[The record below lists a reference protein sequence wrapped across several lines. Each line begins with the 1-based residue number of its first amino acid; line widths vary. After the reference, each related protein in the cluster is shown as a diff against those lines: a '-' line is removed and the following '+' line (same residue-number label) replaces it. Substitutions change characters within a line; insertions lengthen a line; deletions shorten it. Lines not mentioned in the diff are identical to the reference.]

1 MKKILTFIIL
11 VSVVVNLTSC
21 GLLINGR
28 KQNIIINSNPQGA
41 AVEIIGAGMTGIT
54 PARFNLKRNTDYQL
68 IFKKDGYQQTMA
80 YVNSDIEPLSLILD
94 LFIFFPALIVDMPL
108 GATYELNPENTYV
121 SMQESK

>member
-1 MKKILTFIIL
+1 MRIMI
-11 VSVVVNLTSC
+11 VVTLLMVFVFSLTSC

-28 KQNIIINSNPQGA
+28 KQNVIINSNPQGA
-41 AVEIIGAGMTGIT
+41 AVEIIGAGMTGVT

-80 YVNSDIEPLSLILD
+80 YVSSDIEPLSLVLD

-121 SMQESK
+121 NMQKL

>member
-11 VSVVVNLTSC
+11 VSVVANLTSC

-28 KQNIIINSNPQGA
+28 KQNVIINSNPQGA

-68 IFKKDGYQQTMA
+68 VFKKDGYQQTMA
-80 YVNSDIEPLSLILD
+80 YVSSDIEPLSIVLD

-121 SMQESK
+121 NMQKAN